1 MQYPVFVIFQFTTR
15 SKRIAM
21 TSTENDHPANK
32 YALFEDR
39 NESELEQRVL
49 VLERRLPNDTNRR
62 DYANQVKVLF
72 FYIVCL

>member
-1 MQYPVFVIFQFTTR
+1 
-15 SKRIAM
+15 M
-21 TSTENDHPANK
+21 TSTEKAHTRNK